1 MIYIYTIKYYS
12 TMRKKEISPSVTS
25 MMELEG
31 IMLSD
36 ITEKEKEKYCVISL
50 VCTV

>member
-36 ITEKEKEKYCVISL
+36 IIEKEKEKMNIV
-50 VCTV
+50 